1 MMSVASANSPPL
13 SLTRRVMLAFKC
25 DPCHWFRRSLAL
37 APATPEAMETFQCRV
52 AVNAVL
58 QSARDGLKARQ

>member
-13 SLTRRVMLAFKC
+13 SMTRRVRLAFKS

-37 APATPEAMETFQCRV
+37 ALATPETMETFQCRV
-52 AVNAVL
+52 AANAAL
-58 QSARDGLKARQ
+58 QSARDGLKAGQ